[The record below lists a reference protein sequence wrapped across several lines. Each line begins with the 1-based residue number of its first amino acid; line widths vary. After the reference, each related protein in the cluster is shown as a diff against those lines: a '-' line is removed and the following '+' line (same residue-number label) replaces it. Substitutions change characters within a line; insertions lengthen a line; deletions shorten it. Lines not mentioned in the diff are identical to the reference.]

1 MTTATGRPPLWW
13 RAKKRKRF
21 VFLDVGIIIV
31 NQRCVVVTFIRKKLR
46 IVHECQEKKISCDD
60 VRLLFTSMC
69 GEKASKMSG
78 ISNGKLSYT
87 LCI

>member
-1 MTTATGRPPLWW
+1 M
-13 RAKKRKRF
+13 
-21 VFLDVGIIIV
+21 FLNVGTIIV

-69 GEKASKMSG
+69 VEKKKVKSVRNFKWKTIVYTVHIGENKCFAAK
-78 ISNGKLSYT
+78 KTHLT
-87 LCI
+87 LF